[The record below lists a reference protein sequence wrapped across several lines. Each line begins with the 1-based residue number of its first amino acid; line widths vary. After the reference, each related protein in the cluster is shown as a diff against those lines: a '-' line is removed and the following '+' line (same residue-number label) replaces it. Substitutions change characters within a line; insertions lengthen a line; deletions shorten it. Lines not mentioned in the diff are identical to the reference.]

1 MCTFSLKERRKV
13 TETFATN
20 FMKINQC
27 IRKLKCFV
35 FFFFCFFFGGGGGL
49 KSESESK
56 TRLRGYDVITSQLQ
70 MDAPRFRDEN
80 I

>member
-1 MCTFSLKERRKV
+1 MYKKV
-13 TETFATN
+13 E
-20 FMKINQC
+20 
-27 IRKLKCFV
+27 V
-35 FFFFCFFFGGGGGL
+35 FCVVVFCLFFFGGGGGL

-56 TRLRGYDVITSQLQ
+56 TRLRGYDVINSQLQ